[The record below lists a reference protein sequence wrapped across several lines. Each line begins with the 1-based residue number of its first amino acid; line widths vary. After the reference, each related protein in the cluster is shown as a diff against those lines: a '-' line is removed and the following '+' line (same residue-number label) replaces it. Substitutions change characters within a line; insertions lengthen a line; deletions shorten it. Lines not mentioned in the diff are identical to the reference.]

1 MGGYCGGRWL
11 KKTDFEKEK
20 AAPRFGPRRT
30 ILFFCGPAI
39 LSWLA
44 IALAPR
50 WETLLTEIMFAFKV
64 LIL

>member
-1 MGGYCGGRWL
+1 M
-11 KKTDFEKEK
+11 
-20 AAPRFGPRRT
+20 
-30 ILFFCGPAI
+30 FFCGPAI